1 MAFPVLRK
9 AAPKAGPMRVCIAGE
24 DVLRRKSKRVRAI
37 TGEVRDLAAR
47 MIVTMLENE
56 TRGVGLAAPQ
66 VGVNVRLIALATQD
80 DPFDLP
86 PDASPGER
94 ALGPRMPVAL
104 VNPEIVSESDA
115 CSTCSEG
122 CLSIPGV
129 NGDVIRPAS
138 VVVRAALLDGET
150 VELECGGLLGRC
162 IQHEI
167 DHLDGV
173 LFTDRLDAEGKT
185 RVSAQLKV
193 LAKQAR
199 QQTRRERR

>member
-1 MAFPVLRK
+1 
-9 AAPKAGPMRVCIAGE
+9 MRVCIAGE
-24 DVLRRKSKRVRAI
+24 DVLRRRSKPVRAI
-37 TGEVRDLAAR
+37 TDEVRDLAER
-47 MIVTMLENE
+47 MIVTMFEGE

-66 VGVNVRLIALATQD
+66 VGVNVRLITVATQD

-94 ALGPRMPVAL
+94 VLGPRMPIAL
-104 VNPEIVSESDA
+104 VNPEIVSASDVYSA
-115 CSTCSEG
+115 CSEG

-129 NGDVIRPAS
+129 NGDVVRPDS
-138 VVVRAALLDGET
+138 VVVRATLLDGEAI
-150 VELECGGLLGRC
+150 ELDCGGLLGRC

-173 LFTDRLDAEGKT
+173 LFTDRLDDEGKR
-185 RVSAQLKV
+185 RVSGQLKV

-199 QQTRRERR
+199 QQRKRERR